1 MIRKCEKRAYS
12 VSGAPVVTLGV
23 VDVEF
28 KINGASYT
36 HSFIILRGLIHPLL
50 IGLDFLT
57 KYGANIQFDNTR
69 SMTLR
74 HPVLKSVLVDFL
86 KPASRVKPPTYVSLL
101 NDIKIPASSIYYAEA
116 HITNVEYVGGIESVN
131 PERIMGISAIQKTD
145 SFFDPGFIMRD
156 AVIDAKSAT
165 FTVELMNPSQFDL
178 KVEAGTPLGAIFDED
193 CEIMNIND
201 QEQNQWEEHHADN
214 TEAFPSQTTADPS
227 INVVRSMNATKSCPP
242 LVTKTSTPLPT
253 APLPAVPPSTAP
265 LPTAPFPATPL
276 PTAPF
281 PATPLPTAPFPAAP
295 LLAAPHQTAPLPV
308 PLQAPTHEAPP
319 RPTAKE
325 KNPRGLENR
334 LQNLAEGNQLV
345 SPTLL
350 GTSVKMNPETSR
362 DITNADNNTPA
373 PPRAPLDLSTAR
385 LPTAPALNPTT
396 IPPASHAATKAS
408 YPAGAHPANPL
419 LPNTQAF
426 EDPLKQQGW
435 ENPESRQSKSHFTP
449 AFGDDDG
456 RPRFA
461 HRLRPG
467 QEINAENKDFIFDLG
482 KCDAID
488 SEQKQ
493 ELENAINDFP
503 KAFAKNKMDIGCT
516 NLVFHHAK
524 IDDPQPAYTSYY
536 KVQDAEVRKEIEDQT
551 QGLLAAGVIKESES
565 PYCSPMLLV
574 KKKFGG
580 WRYCVDL
587 RKINKMT
594 TKSSF
599 PLPKIEDSLRKLKN
613 PKVFSSLDLL
623 KAYYQIPVVE
633 EHQKYY
639 AYSDGRRH
647 LQFARCP
654 MGAKNSG
661 STLALLMELVLR
673 GLPPESVLGYLDD
686 ILIATE
692 DWESH
697 IAILKRLFKALEHA
711 GLKLCPG
718 KCHFARTEVKTLG
731 YSLSSIGIKADDFN
745 LDKVKKWSDLKDK
758 SEVRTFLGL
767 TGYYR
772 SLMKDYANIAA
783 PLTDLLHDK
792 SEWKWDSKEQEAFS
806 TLKNLLVSEPIAS
819 FPDYEKPF
827 ILKTD
832 ASKVAMGAVLCQK
845 KEGNKE
851 CMIAC
856 TSKKFNADELR
867 WIPYDR
873 EYWAVVYAVRH
884 FSHYLRFKPF
894 QIVTDHK
901 PLLAWR
907 DITTQKDGFNKR
919 TRWAMELSSYDFIM
933 TYKEGRRHTDAD
945 ALSRHPNPDE
955 PDEEKEDEIISQVNA
970 EFIAA
975 SYLSEVPLVEIH
987 SDETAVKEM
996 RGFQAKDENI
1006 HKAIGLLKSG
1016 TTDIQAWKTV
1026 INWYLQNRDNFVLSQ
1041 DVLYHVKSVQS
1052 FDRPIARTVIPEN
1065 KRAEMLFKAHG
1076 HLQSGHP
1083 SAQRALARLEKFA
1096 IWPGPY

>member
-1 MIRKCEKRAYS
+1 MDPDDPKFRCLIDVKIGSTTVQTLIDTGAGPSCISEHIMISSPFFKNLVIRKCEKKAYS

-23 VDVEF
+23 VDIEF
-28 KINGASYT
+28 KVSGASYT

-57 KYGANIQFDNTR
+57 KYGANIQFDGAR
-69 SMTLR
+69 KMALR
-74 HPVLKSVLVDFL
+74 HPVLKSVTVDFL
-86 KPASRVKPPTYVSLL
+86 KPANRIKSPTYVSLL

-116 HITNVEYVGGIESVN
+116 HITNVENVGGIGDEK
-131 PERIMGISAIQKTD
+131 PDRIMGISAIQKTD
-145 SFFDPGFIMRD
+145 PFFDPGFIMRD
-156 AVIDAKSAT
+156 AVIDAKSAK
-165 FTVELMNPSQFDL
+165 FIVELMNPSQFDL

-193 CEIMNIND
+193 CEVMETNG
-201 QEQNQWEEHHADN
+201 QEQNLWEDKPADE
-214 TEAFPSQTTADPS
+214 TEAFLRQQTLMASS
-227 INVVRSMNATKSCPP
+227 INVVASESVTRSCPP
-242 LVTKTSTPLPT
+242 LLTKQPTLVPGTSLPT
-253 APLPAVPPSTAP
+253 PY
-265 LPTAPFPATPL
+265 
-276 PTAPF
+276 
-281 PATPLPTAPFPAAP
+281 AAP
-295 LLAAPHQTAPLPV
+295 TQTEIPTPKVAPI
-308 PLQAPTHEAPP
+308 HEVPP

-325 KNPRGLENR
+325 KAPDEGVDNR
-334 LQNLAEGNQLV
+334 LRSLATGNQPVDPAIPGTSFGKFLAADEKHV
-345 SPTLL
+345 DPILP
-350 GTSVKMNPETSR
+350 GTSVRGSLLTAEQPVNPSHPETGAQSR
-362 DITNADNNTPA
+362 PVKHQDCESPKPA
-373 PPRAPLDLSTAR
+373 PS
-385 LPTAPALNPTT
+385 
-396 IPPASHAATKAS
+396 
-408 YPAGAHPANPL
+408 
-419 LPNTQAF
+419 
-426 EDPLKQQGW
+426 E
-435 ENPESRQSKSHFTP
+435 SHFTP
-449 AFGDDDG
+449 AYGDG
-456 RPRFA
+456 GEAPKFK
-461 HRLRPG
+461 HNLKPG
-467 QEINAENKDFIFDLG
+467 DEMDADNKDFIFDLS
-482 KCDAID
+482 KCDAIN
-488 SEQKQ
+488 SEQRK
-493 ELENAINDFP
+493 ELEEAIKDFP
-503 KAFAKNKMDIGCT
+503 KAFATNKMDIGCT
-516 NLVFHHAK
+516 NLVYHHAK
-524 IDDPQPAYTSYY
+524 IDDPQPAYTSYH
-536 KVQDAEVRKEIEDQT
+536 KVQDLEVRKEIEDQT

-673 GLPPESVLGYLDD
+673 GLPPECVLGYLDD
-686 ILIATE
+686 ILVATE

-697 IAILKRLFKALEHA
+697 FAILKKLFKALEHA

-731 YSLSSIGIKADDFN
+731 YSLSAQGIKADDFN

-772 SLMKDYANIAA
+772 SLMKGYANIAA
-783 PLTDLLHDK
+783 PLTDLLHDTT
-792 SEWKWDSKEQEAFS
+792 EWKWDSKEQEAFK
-806 TLKNLLVSEPIAS
+806 TLKNMLVSEPIAS

-832 ASKVAMGAVLCQK
+832 ASKAAMGAVLCQK

-856 TSKKFNADELR
+856 TSKKFNSDELR

-919 TRWAMELSSYDFIM
+919 TRWAMELSSYDFVM

-955 PDEEKEDEIISQVNA
+955 PDEETEEEIISSTET

-975 SYLSEVPLVEIH
+975 TYTSEVPLVEIH
-987 SDETAVKEM
+987 SDDSAMKEM
-996 RGFQAKDENI
+996 QIQQAI
-1006 HKAIGLLKSG
+1006 YIS
-1016 TTDIQAWKTV
+1016 
-1026 INWYLQNRDNFVLSQ
+1026 R
-1041 DVLYHVKSVQS
+1041 
-1052 FDRPIARTVIPEN
+1052 
-1065 KRAEMLFKAHG
+1065 
-1076 HLQSGHP
+1076 
-1083 SAQRALARLEKFA
+1083 
-1096 IWPGPY
+1096 